1 MVLDLDIILECGCSI
16 GKKFKNKSTY
26 NNHFK
31 SQKHIKWENDNMIR
45 NYKKGTTEYEN
56 VISGYKLK
64 IKSLELEN
72 NKLCRDNEKK
82 EMIIEYYI
90 KNFVI
95 IQIILLLKYS

>member
-1 MVLDLDIILECGCSI
+1 MNLDLEIILECGCSP
-16 GKKFKNKSTY
+16 GKKFKSKVTY

-45 NYKKGTTEYEN
+45 NYKKDTTEYEN
-56 VISGYKLK
+56 IISSYKLK
-64 IKSLELEN
+64 IKNLEIEN
-72 NKLCRDNEKK
+72 SKLYREFKKK
-82 EMIIEYYI
+82 EIIIEYYI

>member
-1 MVLDLDIILECGCSI
+1 MIVDIILECGCSPDKI
-16 GKKFKNKSTY
+16 FKNKSTY

-45 NYKKGTTEYEN
+45 NYKESSTDYEN
-56 VISGYKLK
+56 KISGLRLKLRDSENEILKLRK
-64 IKSLELEN
+64 IN
-72 NKLCRDNEKK
+72 NKKIE
-82 EMIIEYYI
+82 IISYYI

>member
-1 MVLDLDIILECGCSI
+1 MIVDIILECGCSPD
-16 GKKFKNKSTY
+16 KKFKNKTTY

-31 SQKHIKWENDNMIR
+31 SQKHIKWENNNMIR
-45 NYKKGTTEYEN
+45 NYKKDTTEYEN

-64 IKSLELEN
+64 IKNLELEN
-72 NKLCRDNEKK
+72 KRLNIDNEKK
-82 EMIIEYYI
+82 IEIINFYI